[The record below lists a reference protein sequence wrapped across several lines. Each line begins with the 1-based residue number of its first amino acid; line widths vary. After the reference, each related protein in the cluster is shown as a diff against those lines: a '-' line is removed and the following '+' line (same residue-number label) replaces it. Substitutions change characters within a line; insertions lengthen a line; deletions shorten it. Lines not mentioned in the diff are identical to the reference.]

1 MKSQVFTFIA
11 AVVCSISGL
20 AHVSAEITIE
30 PDMEIQGGIRDVV
43 SAVTLTVGPAEKEA
57 LERGLEQL
65 LAAAADD
72 REFLMLQV
80 IYWAAH
86 TQEPDIRDYVMPFS
100 AYVFEQL
107 HLSDEEIL
115 EMALPYLTD
124 KTPYKAVWTAE
135 VFADAIAGVISRN
148 APHPYAAAL
157 FVDWLLSD
165 KVQKYIVKS
174 GRAGVTIPHPFI
186 PAHAKV
192 ITFGFADRATVDKLH
207 AMWGKYVGRKK
218 KKK

>member
-11 AVVCSISGL
+11 AAVCSISGL
-20 AHVSAEITIE
+20 GQVSAEITIE
-30 PDMEIQGGIRDVV
+30 ADMEIQGGIRDVM
-43 SAVTLTVGPAEKEA
+43 SAVMNTVGPAEKEA

-65 LAAAADD
+65 LAAADDD

-115 EMALPYLTD
+115 EMALPYLTEE
-124 KTPYKAVWTAE
+124 TPYKVRYFTRGILGHIYTVYKDDGPTTFDFSFFANRIADQSEQNPEELYGLIDTIYEEDPGEVVLALMRAHGAAFGEIAAMEEAE
-135 VFADAIAGVISRN
+135 RGV
-148 APHPYAAAL
+148 
-157 FVDWLLSD
+157 
-165 KVQKYIVKS
+165 
-174 GRAGVTIPHPFI
+174 
-186 PAHAKV
+186 
-192 ITFGFADRATVDKLH
+192 
-207 AMWGKYVGRKK
+207 
-218 KKK
+218 